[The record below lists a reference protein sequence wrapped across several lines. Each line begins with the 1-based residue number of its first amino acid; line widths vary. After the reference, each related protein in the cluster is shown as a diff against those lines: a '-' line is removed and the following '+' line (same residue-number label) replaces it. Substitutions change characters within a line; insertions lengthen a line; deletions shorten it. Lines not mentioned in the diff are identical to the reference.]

1 MLCKDPFS
9 QNLPKSQS
17 RADRYVANVLKDD
30 VQVLSCLDKTFVF
43 DDIGMLD
50 LISSGMSHVRKEP
63 YVEIL
68 EQVDLRLQE
77 KMRKRAEAEEEEV
90 P

>member
-9 QNLPKSQS
+9 QNLPKGQL
-17 RADRYVANVLKDD
+17 RADRYLANILKDD

-50 LISSGMSHVRKEP
+50 LISNAVAHVREGT
-63 YVEIL
+63 I
-68 EQVDLRLQE
+68 R
-77 KMRKRAEAEEEEV
+77 
-90 P
+90 

>member
-9 QNLPKSQS
+9 QNLPMGQS
-17 RADRYVANVLKDD
+17 RADRYVANILKDD
-30 VQVLSCLDKTFVF
+30 VQVLSRLDETFVF

-50 LISSGMSHVRKEP
+50 LISYGWHTCEKVP

-68 EQVDLRLQE
+68 EQVDL
-77 KMRKRAEAEEEEV
+77 
-90 P
+90 